1 MFELKVVRER
11 KQGYGPLPVF
21 RGSGDVWVA
30 FKHHFDAADREH
42 CILLLL
48 DIRNHPI
55 GFHVVSIGSLTMSPL
70 HPREVLKAVVLANA
84 AAVVLMHGHPS
95 SGDPTPSQ
103 DDIQIT
109 RRIKE
114 VLELLGVKLLD
125 SIVFGDGRFVSF
137 ADDGY
142 L

>member
-1 MFELKVVRER
+1 MFGPTNRPKLCPPVLLVPGAATHDER
-11 KQGYGPLPVF
+11 LPVLI
-21 RGSGDVWVA
+21 V
-30 FKHHFDAADREH
+30 
-42 CILLLL
+42 
-48 DIRNHPI
+48 
-55 GFHVVSIGSLTMSPL
+55 SLTMSPL

-84 AAVVLMHGHPS
+84 AAVVLMHRHPS